1 MHGEILDFKT
11 LEDLKKLI
19 ENKIKE
25 SSTLDYK
32 SELGVNEE
40 IANDISA
47 FANTVGGTI
56 IYGIR
61 EEEGIP
67 LSFNLIEC
75 RGVKE
80 RIESVILSNT
90 QPKIEG
96 YEIAS
101 IENPDDTSEAIFV
114 VNIPESLKAP
124 HMVNHRYYK
133 RYNFQSVPMEDHE
146 VKECIFKKGLRKGLE
161 FELSQN
167 LELAKNTWRLIE
179 KIDDY
184 RPENVKTTVFTP
196 FYTEAWKA
204 VVSSG
209 LLYVLKEKAL
219 DLVKAYSLIHEI
231 NHLIDCQKHG
241 LETIV
246 TPSVPDTLPDHGKYI
261 PAVIRN
267 KLQALC
273 PILDRLKKEV

>member
-1 MHGEILDFKT
+1 MDLKT
-11 LEDLKKLI
+11 LEDLQRLI
-19 ENKIKE
+19 EHKIKE
-25 SSTLDYK
+25 SLTLDYK
-32 SELGVNEE
+32 GELGRNEE
-40 IANDISA
+40 IAKDISA
-47 FANTVGGTI
+47 FANTLGGTI

-61 EEEGIP
+61 EEGSIP
-67 LSFNLIEC
+67 VSFNWVKS

-80 RIESVILSNT
+80 RIESVVLSHI
-90 QPKIEG
+90 QPKLEG

-101 IENPDDTSEAIFV
+101 VEDLNDSSKAIFI

-124 HMVNHRYYK
+124 HMAKHQYYK

-146 VKECIFKKGLRKGLE
+146 VKEVIFKKGLRKGLE

-167 LELAKNTWRLIE
+167 LGLAKNTSRLIE
-179 KIDDY
+179 KIYSY
-184 RPENVKTTVFTP
+184 RSENVKTTVFTP

-209 LLYVLKEKAL
+209 LLQVFKEKAL

-241 LETIV
+241 LEIIV
-246 TPSVPDTLPDHGKYI
+246 TPSVKDTKPDHGKYI
-261 PAVIRN
+261 PAVIME
-267 KLQALC
+267 KIQALYV
-273 PILDRLKKEV
+273 ILERVGKEI

>member
-1 MHGEILDFKT
+1 MDFKT

-40 IANDISA
+40 IAKDISA
-47 FANTVGGTI
+47 FANTRGGTI

-67 LSFNLIEC
+67 LSFNWIKC

-80 RIESVILSNT
+80 RIENVILSNI
-90 QPKIEG
+90 QPNLEG
-96 YEIAS
+96 YKIAS
-101 IENPDDTSEAIFV
+101 IENPDDPSNAIFI

-133 RYNFQSVPMEDHE
+133 RYSFQSVPMEDHE
-146 VKECIFKKGLRKGLE
+146 VKEVIFKKGLRKGLE
-161 FELSQN
+161 FEISQN
-167 LELAKNTWRLIE
+167 LSLAKNTWELID
-179 KIDDY
+179 KIYNY
-184 RPENVKTTVFTP
+184 RPEKVKKTVFTP

-209 LLYVLKEKAL
+209 LLYILKEKAL
-219 DLVKAYSLIHEI
+219 DLVTAYSLIHEI

-241 LETIV
+241 LEIIV

-261 PAVIRN
+261 PAVIRGKIQN
-267 KLQALC
+267 LHA
-273 PILDRLKKEV
+273 ILDRLVKEI